1 MCALDVRPEVAR
13 LREALGAT
21 LVVASIRQ
29 VVGVRALV
37 RRQVARG
44 REDLATALVVA
55 SKYLGARV
63 HTVLLEIT
71 SPEEALVATIV
82 RAGKRVFGKYRQL
95 TMHRVRTGR
104 ARDRDVH
111 VGWKVT
117 IEGI

>member
-21 LVVASIRQ
+21 LVVASVRQ

-63 HTVLLEIT
+63 HPPVLLEIT

-82 RAGKRVFGKYRQL
+82 RAGKRVFGKYRQW

-104 ARDRDVH
+104 AGDRDVH
-111 VGWKVT
+111 
-117 IEGI
+117 

>member
-21 LVVASIRQ
+21 LVAASIRQ

-63 HTVLLEIT
+63 HPPVLLEIT
-71 SPEEALVATIV
+71 SLK
-82 RAGKRVFGKYRQL
+82 KRLSQPSCAQASVCSANIGN
-95 TMHRVRTGR
+95 
-104 ARDRDVH
+104 
-111 VGWKVT
+111 
-117 IEGI
+117 